1 MASYEEA
8 LSIYKKAN
16 KSMAIVKDLL
26 EKKSRIAKQD
36 YNKSKR
42 DFSVLDGHLGNIA
55 RFITSNIFEKA
66 VSCGEQALNLAEKIK
81 NRLYKYDSPTSIRSQ
96 AISLINTLNTYD
108 EQFKTITQ
116 AIVPTGLTNQELK
129 VYQRILHDLAEFS
142 DGYETVLSLFDVDN
156 FIECVETGSRIGY
169 LAYRLISLLKV
180 CSFANK
186 YIKASPINSF
196 SVKQELDSLLIYLG
210 YIDLK
215 MRNLNELLTKRE
227 SLDIIIEQHQE
238 QVNLR
243 LPLIQELIPKDPKK
257 ATSLISE
264 TVEHIK
270 IIDTL
275 LDSLDCVFIEKQIP
289 SSPRRILI

>member
-16 KSMAIVKDLL
+16 KSRAIVRDLL

-42 DFSVLDGHLGNIA
+42 DFSVLDGHLENIA

-66 VSCGEQALNLAEKIK
+66 VSCGNQALDLAEKIK

-96 AISLINTLNTYD
+96 AINLINTLSAYD
-108 EQFKTITQ
+108 EQFKDITK
-116 AIVPTGLTNQELK
+116 AIVPTDLTNQELK
-129 VYQRILHDLAEFS
+129 VYQRVLYDLAEFS
-142 DGYETVLSLFDVDN
+142 DGYETILSLFDIDN

-169 LAYRLISLLKV
+169 LAYRLISILRI
-180 CSFANK
+180 CPFTSK
-186 YIKASPINSF
+186 YIKALSINTF
-196 SVKQELDSLLIYLG
+196 SARQELDSLLIYLG

-215 MRNLNELLTKRE
+215 MRNLNDLLNKRE
-227 SLDIIIEQHQE
+227 NLDLIIEQHQE

-243 LPLIQELIPKDPKK
+243 LPLIEELISKDPKK
-257 ATSLISE
+257 ATALISE
-264 TVEHIK
+264 TVDHIR

-275 LDSLDCVFIEKQIP
+275 LDSLGCIFIENKTLN
-289 SSPRRILI
+289 SPRRILI